1 MQSHGLDTWGA
12 SGLSA
17 GLQGHMPPPPW
28 LALERMN
35 QDHRGSSAG
44 SWLHALEKVTNCCP
58 LGVAGGSAK
67 EQRGC
72 GGGGGSH
79 QTLWEGLGT
88 CKGTP
93 LLTFPTA
100 CPPRDAFT
108 ELPEGLKKK
117 KKKGRGRKVTREQT

>member
-1 MQSHGLDTWGA
+1 
-12 SGLSA
+12 
-17 GLQGHMPPPPW
+17 
-28 LALERMN
+28 MN
-35 QDHRGSSAG
+35 QDHRGSSAPSEG
-44 SWLHALEKVTNCCP
+44 WLLAPCP
-58 LGVAGGSAK
+58 GEGDKLLSLGVAGGSAK

-72 GGGGGSH
+72 GGRGSH

-117 KKKGRGRKVTREQT
+117 KKCRGRKGTREQTQKETIFFYFFNPWRGQVKIKDGC

>member
-1 MQSHGLDTWGA
+1 
-12 SGLSA
+12 
-17 GLQGHMPPPPW
+17 MPPPPW

-58 LGVAGGSAK
+58 LVVAGGSAK

-72 GGGGGSH
+72 GVGGQSPDTVGGAGH
-79 QTLWEGLGT
+79 LQGD
-88 CKGTP
+88 
-93 LLTFPTA
+93 PTA
-100 CPPRDAFT
+100 HVPHS
-108 ELPEGLKKK
+108 LPSKGRFHRTAGRSEEE